1 MKKSLQLLDDIIE
14 KAKYD
19 NFKECKKEGEVF
31 ENFYVFN
38 LKLLRELMQE
48 EFNDEKAKY
57 RLFSGK
63 LFDVLLKHLMVGR

>member
-14 KAKYD
+14 KAEYD
-19 NFKECKKEGEVF
+19 NFEECKREGAVF

-48 EFNDEKAKY
+48 ELKNEKTE
-57 RLFSGK
+57 
-63 LFDVLLKHLMVGR
+63 

>member
-19 NFKECKKEGEVF
+19 NFKECKKEGAVF

-38 LKLLRELMQE
+38 LKLLKELIQK
-48 EFNDEKAKY
+48 EFNDEKAK
-57 RLFSGK
+57 
-63 LFDVLLKHLMVGR
+63 